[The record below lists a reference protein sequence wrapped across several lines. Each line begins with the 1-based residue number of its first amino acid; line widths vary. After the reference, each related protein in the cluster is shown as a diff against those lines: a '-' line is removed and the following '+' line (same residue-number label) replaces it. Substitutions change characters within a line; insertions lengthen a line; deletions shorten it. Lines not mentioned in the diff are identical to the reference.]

1 MFGVCLPNVPSECGT
16 EIREVEGP
24 VKVLLNYC
32 GTALLKTNTAIFNQ
46 QVCRTLASNFFGHR
60 FRTSS
65 NSIKSCYNLVACE
78 TWGAFF
84 SRHSESTPRRLV
96 IRTFDSHGG

>member
-16 EIREVEGP
+16 EIREVEAP

-46 QVCRTLASNFFGHR
+46 QVCRTR